1 MSAVSSGVAADREA
15 FASVAGTLDA
25 NVGDIVAQFL
35 NAKSEHDAK
44 FTEPPAEVYAQHAL
58 ERVDMSY
65 VFIVMDERRLLLKT
79 ILSGDVVLIFDG
91 VGPFAVF
98 DPRDALRGA

>member
-1 MSAVSSGVAADREA
+1 MNR
-15 FASVAGTLDA
+15 
-25 NVGDIVAQFL
+25 
-35 NAKSEHDAK
+35 
-44 FTEPPAEVYAQHAL
+44 AL

-65 VFIVMDERRLLLKT
+65 VFIVMDERRLLLNT

-91 VGPFAVF
+91 VGPFAVY